1 MSNFLMLKK
10 RKRSDFLKDFKHKN
24 SPTMDSGHHFQFP
37 RKSSSP
43 TRGNSRFKRNIYFRL
58 EKVNDFL
65 ELEESRKI
73 VLKALEK
80 GFESGVGGEQLGEG
94 RTLVAWGGVFPPQ
107 DARTLY
113 LLC

>member
-73 VLKALEK
+73 V
-80 GFESGVGGEQLGEG
+80 
-94 RTLVAWGGVFPPQ
+94 
-107 DARTLY
+107 
-113 LLC
+113 